1 MSATVPSSSEASP
14 PGRHLAGRVALVTG
28 ASRGIGQ
35 AIAVR
40 LARRGAR
47 VACVAT
53 TPERCA
59 GTARLCAEAGGEG
72 HAYGVDV
79 AATQAVAD
87 LVGAV
92 HKELGELY
100 VLVNNAGITR
110 DQLLL
115 RMSEQDFDA
124 VIATNL
130 KGSWNFLR
138 AAARP
143 LMKSGGRVVNIASVV
158 GLIGNPGQSNYA
170 ASKAGILG
178 LTRSVAKELASRGVC
193 VNAVLPGFIATD
205 MTASLDAPAA
215 SELLARIPLGRM
227 GTPDDVAGLVDF
239 LAGPGGAYVTGQ
251 AFVVDGG
258 LSL

>member
-1 MSATVPSSSEASP
+1 
-14 PGRHLAGRVALVTG
+14 
-28 ASRGIGQ
+28 
-35 AIAVR
+35 
-40 LARRGAR
+40 

-53 TPERCA
+53 AAERCA
-59 GTARLCAEAGGEG
+59 ETVSACGEAGGEA
-72 HAYGVDV
+72 HAWGVDV
-79 AATQAVAD
+79 ADTSSVAE
-87 LVGAV
+87 LVSTV
-92 HKELGELY
+92 HKELGGLD

-115 RMSEQDFDA
+115 RMSEEDFDA
-124 VIATNL
+124 VVATNL
-130 KGSWNFLR
+130 KGTWNFLR

-143 LMKSGGRVVNIASVV
+143 LMKSGGRVVNVASVV

-205 MTASLDAPAA
+205 MTAGMTEDARA
-215 SELLARIPLGRM
+215 ELSGSIPLGRV
-227 GTPDDVAGLVDF
+227 GSPEDVARLVDF
-239 LAGPGGAYVTGQ
+239 LCGPGGAYITGQ
-251 AFVVDGG
+251 SLIVDGG

>member
-1 MSATVPSSSEASP
+1 MQTSTERYLE
-14 PGRHLAGRVALVTG
+14 GKVALVTG
-28 ASRGIGQ
+28 ASRGIGK
-35 AIAVR
+35 AIALQ
-40 LARRGAR
+40 LAGRGAR

-53 TPERCA
+53 VAERCA
-59 GTARLCAEAGGEG
+59 ETAQACTQAGGEG

-79 AATQAVAD
+79 ADTAAVAE
-87 LVGAV
+87 LVGTV
-92 HKELGELY
+92 HKELGSLD

-115 RMSEQDFDA
+115 RMSEEDFDA

-130 KGSWNFLR
+130 KGTWNFLR

-178 LTRSVAKELASRGVC
+178 LTRSVAKELAARGVC

-205 MTASLDAPAA
+205 MTSALDDKARGELTAS
-215 SELLARIPLGRM
+215 IPLGRV
-227 GTPDDVAGLVDF
+227 GTPEDVARLVDF
-239 LAGPGGAYVTGQ
+239 LAGPGGAYITGQ
-251 AFVVDGG
+251 ALVVDGG